1 MDDIV
6 QGSYEIARGQVRM
19 AAAEYDIIKNLYS
32 FSVLQ
37 DARAENASTSKV
49 AAHFP
54 MTRTLKVIQVAFQ
67 AAQHTVLQFGRPL
80 KQSHLVLA

>member
-6 QGSYEIARGQVRM
+6 QGSYEIAREQVRM

-54 MTRTLKVIQVAFQ
+54 MTRTLKVFKL
-67 AAQHTVLQFGRPL
+67 HF
-80 KQSHLVLA
+80 KQPSTLFCNSGGP